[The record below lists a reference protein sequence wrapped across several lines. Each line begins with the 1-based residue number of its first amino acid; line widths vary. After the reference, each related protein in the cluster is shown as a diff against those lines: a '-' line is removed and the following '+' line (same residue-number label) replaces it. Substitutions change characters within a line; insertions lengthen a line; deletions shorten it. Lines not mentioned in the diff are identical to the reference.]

1 LRVAEWIETGVA
13 HPVIAKEIPA
23 MSREPT
29 PIRNTP
35 TTARALLLLCALSLC
50 LVLGFA
56 FLGRE
61 VREPDTT
68 RADQRLLGRVVDETR
83 AWPLDLPKT
92 VSLFGTVPLIILATA
107 AVGAPLAWSGRWLDT
122 AFLIATTLGAV
133 LLSAVTKHLVGR
145 ARPTAFFRTSATGYS
160 FPSGHTLN
168 ATCFALALGIIIW
181 RLPWRR
187 AAKIAGSLG
196 LVLYTLCIGAS
207 RMVLG
212 VHYPTD
218 VLGGF
223 LLGVAWMALL
233 AALFR
238 AAERRWVARPGLPD
252 SAM

>member
-1 LRVAEWIETGVA
+1 
-13 HPVIAKEIPA
+13 
-23 MSREPT
+23 MSDQPT
-29 PIRNTP
+29 PVREGP
-35 TTARALLLLCALSLC
+35 ATARALTLLCALSLC

-56 FLGRE
+56 YLGRE
-61 VREPDTT
+61 VREADTT
-68 RADQRLLGRVVDETR
+68 RTDQHLLSRIVERTR
-83 AWPLDLPKT
+83 AWPLDVPKT
-92 VSLFGTVPLIILATA
+92 ISLFATVPLIILATA

-168 ATCFALALGIIIW
+168 ATCFALALGIVLW
-181 RLPWRR
+181 RSPWRR

-196 LVLYTLCIGAS
+196 LVAYTLCIGAS
-207 RMVLG
+207 RIVLG

-238 AAERRWVARPGLPD
+238 AVERRWAARRSPSN

>member
-1 LRVAEWIETGVA
+1 
-13 HPVIAKEIPA
+13 
-23 MSREPT
+23 MSHQPT
-29 PIRNTP
+29 PMGDGP
-35 TTARALLLLCALSLC
+35 ATARVLLVLCTLSLC

-56 FLGRE
+56 YLGRE

-68 RADQRLLGRVVDETR
+68 RADQRLLGRVVEQTH

-107 AVGAPLAWSGRWLDT
+107 AVGAPLAWSGRWPGT
-122 AFLIATTLGAV
+122 ALLIAATLGAV
-133 LLSAVTKHLVGR
+133 VLSAVTKHLVGR

-160 FPSGHTLN
+160 FPSGHALN
-168 ATCFALALGIIIW
+168 ATCFALALGLILW

-187 AAKIAGSLG
+187 AAKIVGSLG
-196 LVLYTLCIGAS
+196 LVAYTLCIGAS
-207 RMVLG
+207 RLVLG

-223 LLGVAWMALL
+223 LLGVAWMTLL

-238 AAERRWVARPGLPD
+238 GAERRWTARRTLTGGSDIAPSTQSSPD
-252 SAM
+252 SAV

>member
-1 LRVAEWIETGVA
+1 
-13 HPVIAKEIPA
+13 
-23 MSREPT
+23 MSHEPT
-29 PIRNTP
+29 PMRDSP
-35 TTARALLLLCALSLC
+35 ATARAMVLLCALSLC

-56 FLGRE
+56 YLGRE

-68 RADQRLLGRVVDETR
+68 RADQRLLGRVVEETR

-122 AFLIATTLGAV
+122 ALLIATTLGAV

-168 ATCFALALGIIIW
+168 ATCFALALGIILW

-187 AAKIAGSLG
+187 AAKIAGSFG
-196 LVLYTLCIGAS
+196 LIAYTLAIGAS
-207 RMVLG
+207 RIILG

-218 VLGGF
+218 VLGGVV
-223 LLGVAWMALL
+223 LGIAWMTLL
-233 AALFR
+233 AAVFR
-238 AAERRWVARPGLPD
+238 GAERRWAARRVLPD
-252 SAM
+252 SVM